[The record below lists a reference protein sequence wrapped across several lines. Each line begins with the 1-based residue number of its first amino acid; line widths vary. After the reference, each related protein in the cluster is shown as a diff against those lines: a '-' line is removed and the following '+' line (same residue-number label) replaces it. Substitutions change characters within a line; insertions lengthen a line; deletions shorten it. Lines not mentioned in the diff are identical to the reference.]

1 MHYVPSGN
9 AMLLADARL
18 SKEGAAHADNVQA
31 TRQRPLLFASL
42 VPRLRNSVGDL
53 HGQHLFFTPV
63 RTDAWITVDH
73 EVS

>member
-9 AMLLADARL
+9 AMLLADARAG
-18 SKEGAAHADNVQA
+18 KEGAAQADKVQA
-31 TRQRPLLFASL
+31 TRQRPPLFASL

-53 HGQHLFFTPV
+53 HGQHLFFTPI
-63 RTDAWITVDH
+63 RTDAWITVDY